1 MKNLNIDSSKSPIVT
16 FEDHLKKLLA
26 EKEDY
31 ITKIKNKKK
40 LLKARYKYLEV
51 EYKKLLDK
59 YKDYPQ
65 DQKDKFNKI
74 SSYERDIKLDERFQ
88 KMDNIKIPTLINQR
102 EDKENKKI
110 LNFTNNLSSNNNTST
125 SVSNKY
131 KIFNSFTERKL
142 NDNKMNFLRNDSGFL
157 QKNHES
163 KRSSSVLESTK
174 QIFESFNNFKTLEI
188 KEKICKIKIIIIV
201 ENLNYTYQNNQEFHT
216 EICATRKNNIKTIY
230 QCELVNLKQ
239 RTVLILDKYLSIAQN
254 RIISQKGA
262 L

>member
-1 MKNLNIDSSKSPIVT
+1 MT

-110 LNFTNNLSSNNNTST
+110 LNFTDNLSSNNNTST

-131 KIFNSFTERKL
+131 KSFNSFTERKL

-157 QKNHES
+157 QKNHECNSSRWIS
-163 KRSSSVLESTK
+163 KA
-174 QIFESFNNFKTLEI
+174 I
-188 KEKICKIKIIIIV
+188 
-201 ENLNYTYQNNQEFHT
+201 
-216 EICATRKNNIKTIY
+216 
-230 QCELVNLKQ
+230 
-239 RTVLILDKYLSIAQN
+239 
-254 RIISQKGA
+254 
-262 L
+262 